1 MLFINVYQVMGN
13 KPVQPVMHNIARDQ
27 EQESK
32 NLDTSSNAGEVVNS
46 LIRKGSEEEQKDKA
60 CQNKLMRNLKERKQN
75 YSFRY
80 FAIKWTKQ
88 KKL

>member
-13 KPVQPVMHNIARDQ
+13 KPVQLVMHNIARDQ

-46 LIRKGSEEEQKDKA
+46 LIRKGSEE
-60 CQNKLMRNLKERKQN
+60 
-75 YSFRY
+75 
-80 FAIKWTKQ
+80 
-88 KKL
+88 

>member
-32 NLDTSSNAGEVVNS
+32 NLDISFNAGEVVNS
-46 LIRKGSEEEQKDKA
+46 LIRKGSEE
-60 CQNKLMRNLKERKQN
+60 
-75 YSFRY
+75 
-80 FAIKWTKQ
+80 
-88 KKL
+88 